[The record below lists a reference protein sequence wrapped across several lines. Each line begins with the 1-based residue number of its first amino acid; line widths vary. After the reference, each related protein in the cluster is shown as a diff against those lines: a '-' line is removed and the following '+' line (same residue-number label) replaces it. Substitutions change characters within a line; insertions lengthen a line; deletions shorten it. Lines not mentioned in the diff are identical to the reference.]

1 MPLGL
6 RLVPSALSRRKTTS
20 PPPPKRGVP
29 TKRGA
34 NDPQP
39 PNLHPR
45 PRAPLAPL
53 LDRQPASVVAVSAA
67 GLRCLV
73 LRRAD
78 FQAVVGDGPSAA
90 APAPPTVGG
99 GSPGLRPSSPPG
111 EGGIGG
117 GRHSPSLGPVP
128 GGAGSLGGLLGPA
141 AAALDAELEPVAEEA
156 ASPRGPATDA
166 AAISSFA
173 SAGFG
178 GGGGAGAAHLQLRGS
193 RDPLRR
199 RAH

>member
-1 MPLGL
+1 M
-6 RLVPSALSRRKTTS
+6 
-20 PPPPKRGVP
+20 
-29 TKRGA
+29 
-34 NDPQP
+34 
-39 PNLHPR
+39 
-45 PRAPLAPL
+45 
-53 LDRQPASVVAVSAA
+53 LDWQPASVVAVSAA

-78 FQAVVGDGPSAA
+78 FQAVVGEGPSA

-141 AAALDAELEPVAEEA
+141 AAALDAELEPVAEEV

-173 SAGFG
+173 SA
-178 GGGGAGAAHLQLRGS
+178 APAAASAAEAVPGRPTS
-193 RDPLRR
+193 SYEDPEIL
-199 RAH
+199 